1 MKINL
6 VDVFNQYAS
15 TGWGMRGAEWV
26 RCLYKEARMKYLN
39 TAGWQKGKK
48 WMFFNSC
55 FFIFI
60 FYLLLSYRYCAIKFL
75 LSAAARGPGA
85 ATIWPIISMCCI
97 WDPWTKQIGWVGE
110 GAGVQISLNKK
121 LPLLQYMYFLFML
134 QLSFDKRR
142 IILNN
147 QH

>member
-55 FFIFI
+55 F
-60 FYLLLSYRYCAIKFL
+60 
-75 LSAAARGPGA
+75 
-85 ATIWPIISMCCI
+85 
-97 WDPWTKQIGWVGE
+97 QIGWVGE

-121 LPLLQYMYFLFML
+121 LPILQYMYFLFML